1 MLSQTVEY
9 ALRAM
14 TYLGSKNGAA
24 VNSQCIALQTKV
36 PPGYLSKVMRDLVV
50 ARLVSSSR
58 GPGGGFVLAKSPSA
72 ITILDIVN
80 AVEPIERIRECPQ
93 GNPLHTSLCALHGR
107 IDRAIENIENS
118 LRATTLGE
126 LLDPSPPPWRAAP
139 GAEADRASPT

>member
-14 TYLGSKNGAA
+14 TYLGSMGGSA
-24 VNSQCIALQTKV
+24 VSSRCIASQTHV

-58 GPGGGFVLAKSPSA
+58 GPGGGFTLAKDPFS

-80 AVEPIERIRECPQ
+80 AVEPIETIKECQP
-93 GNPLHTSLCALHGR
+93 GHPLHTSLNVLRGR
-107 IDRAIENIENS
+107 IDGALENIENS
-118 LRATTLGE
+118 LRSTTLAE
-126 LLDPSPPPWRAAP
+126 LLEPLPPMGR
-139 GAEADRASPT
+139 